1 MSQIRLAHGVP
12 TRMKIQSAPATV
24 LIVDDAPSNLA
35 ILTET
40 LRAEYD
46 IRIASSGSE
55 ALRLVDE
62 NPPDL
67 ILLDIVMP
75 ELDGYEV
82 CRRLKKRGATR
93 NIPIIFLTSKGEVAD
108 ETMGLALG
116 AVDYIIKPISVPIVQ
131 ARVRTHV
138 ELKRRG
144 DLLETLSMRDGLTGI
159 ANRRRFDDCLDRA
172 WRHGLRTARP
182 LSLVLADI
190 DYFKGY
196 NDAYGHVAGDECL
209 KIVARALAGVLKRPC
224 DLAARFGGEEFIVV
238 LEDTALAGAL
248 HVAESMRAAVQ
259 ALGLPHAESQAA
271 AMVTVSIG
279 AACVVP
285 TCASTPEALLCLA
298 DRKLYEAK
306 QAGRNRVLGA
316 QTAGAG
322 ADACQERGA
331 ASPAPGC

>member
-1 MSQIRLAHGVP
+1 MEMQA
-12 TRMKIQSAPATV
+12 APATV

-46 IRIASSGSE
+46 IRIASSGYE
-55 ALRLVDE
+55 ALRLVEE
-62 NPPDL
+62 NPPDI

-75 ELDGYEV
+75 DLDGYEV
-82 CRRLKKRGATR
+82 CRRLKERGATR
-93 NIPIIFLTSKGEVAD
+93 HIPIIFLTSKGEVAD
-108 ETMGLALG
+108 ETLGLALG

-172 WRHGLRTARP
+172 WRHGLRTGRP

-209 KIVARALAGVLKRPC
+209 KLVARTLAGVLKRPC

-238 LEDTALAGAL
+238 LEDTSIAGAL
-248 HVAESMRAAVQ
+248 HVAEGMRAAVQ
-259 ALGLPHAESQAA
+259 ALGLPHADSQTA

-279 AACVVP
+279 AATTVP
-285 TCASTPEALLCLA
+285 TSASTPEALLCLA

-306 QAGRNRVLGA
+306 QTGRNRVVGV
-316 QTAGAG
+316 Q
-322 ADACQERGA
+322 A
-331 ASPAPGC
+331 A